1 MKTIFTKQ
9 ELLSRK
15 GCYSS
20 ERIEKLFPNNNDV
33 TINEILSIKSVSLKD
48 KHWFIYNSCELSLD
62 EKKELSLLLSWA
74 VLPLFENIYPN
85 DETVRKCMD
94 GIERFKKNL
103 ITVEE
108 LIDLKNAAIIVANK
122 IDQLA
127 AYSDDETF
135 INTSYAAASTAY
147 AAAHD
152 AYADTALVAHDS
164 HAAYAGYAAV
174 NAATSAFFADAVK
187 YKSYSEKL
195 NNLLIEFASSK

>member
-1 MKTIFTKQ
+1 MK
-9 ELLSRK
+9 
-15 GCYSS
+15 
-20 ERIEKLFPNNNDV
+20 
-33 TINEILSIKSVSLKD
+33 
-48 KHWFIYNSCELSLD
+48 
-62 EKKELSLLLSWA
+62 KK
-74 VLPLFENIYPN
+74 
-85 DETVRKCMD
+85 
-94 GIERFKKNL
+94 RFKKNL

-135 INTSYAAASTAY
+135 INTSYAASSAAY

-164 HAAYAGYAAV
+164 HAASAAAYAAS
-174 NAATSAFFADAVK
+174 AAAYADAVK